1 MRKIFILLSITLL
14 LFSCSKK
21 YDRQESERYMTTG
34 NVEYVKEFPVNI
46 ELSQPQRIEMEALN
60 VTGFQVLDTLMALKV
75 KGDGFLAF
83 STMKNSKVL
92 GRFLNVAF

>member
-83 STMKNSKVL
+83 STMKNPKVL
-92 GRFLNVAF
+92 GRF

>member
-34 NVEYVKEFPVNI
+34 NVEYVKEFPGHLQKRVDSI
-46 ELSQPQRIEMEALN
+46 AQ
-60 VTGFQVLDTLMALKV
+60 
-75 KGDGFLAF
+75 
-83 STMKNSKVL
+83 
-92 GRFLNVAF
+92 